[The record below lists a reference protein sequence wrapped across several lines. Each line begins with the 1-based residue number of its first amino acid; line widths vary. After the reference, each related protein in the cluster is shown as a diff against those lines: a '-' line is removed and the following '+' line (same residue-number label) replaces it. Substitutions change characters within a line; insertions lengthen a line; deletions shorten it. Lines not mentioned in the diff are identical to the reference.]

1 MGFNSHRRIDVDRTS
16 RKVREALTRDH
27 EPVAEP
33 DLDSQPR
40 TGTDQAPLEIVK
52 ELYAKLTA
60 GDPGGALALMSDD
73 IEWIT
78 MMDYKV
84 DGRGPQKVL
93 EGMLIPAMEE
103 WEPYTLTPHE
113 FICDGDK
120 VVSVGRFRGT
130 NRATG
135 KHVEVDYSHIW
146 EVEGHK
152 IVRHRQF
159 IDTGKIEPARHPG

>member
-1 MGFNSHRRIDVDRTS
+1 MGFNSHRGLDVDRTPQ
-16 RKVREALTRDH
+16 KVREASKRDH

-33 DLDSQPR
+33 DSDSEAR
-40 TGTDQAPLEIVK
+40 TATYQAPLEIVK

-84 DGRGPQKVL
+84 TGRGPQKVL

-103 WEPYTLTPHE
+103 WEPYTL
-113 FICDGDK
+113 
-120 VVSVGRFRGT
+120 
-130 NRATG
+130 A
-135 KHVEVDYSHIW
+135 
-146 EVEGHK
+146 
-152 IVRHRQF
+152 
-159 IDTGKIEPARHPG
+159 ARIHL